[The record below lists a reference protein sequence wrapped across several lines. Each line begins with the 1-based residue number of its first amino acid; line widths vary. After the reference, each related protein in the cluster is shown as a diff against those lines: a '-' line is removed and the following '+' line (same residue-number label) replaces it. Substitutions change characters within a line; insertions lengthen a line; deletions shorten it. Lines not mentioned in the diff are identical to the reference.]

1 MRTIALVTMVLGWL
15 VYSAMSA
22 WAGCPTC
29 MSMNAPVAAEAGAM
43 HHQIAGTHM
52 PDTAAGKADPSKDPC
67 STGNAA
73 HMPLCS
79 ACLLLPPAIMV
90 VDSKKPVFAYP
101 VPALD
106 RTLDDDRPAP
116 QAPPPRLS

>member
-1 MRTIALVTMVLGWL
+1 MRTLALITMVLGWL

-29 MSMNAPVAAEAGAM
+29 VSMNAPVAGQTGVV
-43 HHQIAGTHM
+43 HHQMTVTHM
-52 PDTAAGKADPSKDPC
+52 PDAAGKADPLKDPC

-90 VDSKKPVFAYP
+90 VDSAKPVFAYP
-101 VPALD
+101 TPALA
-106 RTLDDDRPAP
+106 RALDDDRPAP